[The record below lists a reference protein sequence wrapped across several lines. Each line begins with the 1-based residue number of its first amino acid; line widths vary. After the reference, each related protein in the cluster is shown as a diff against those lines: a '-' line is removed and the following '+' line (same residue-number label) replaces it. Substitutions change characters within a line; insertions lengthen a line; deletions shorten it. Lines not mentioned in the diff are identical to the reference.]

1 MIDRIIET
9 VAGSL
14 VTVTITIG
22 VYILYLWFTA
32 SLKDLCKSKKK
43 LK

>member
-9 VAGSL
+9 VAGAIL
-14 VTVTITIG
+14 TVTITIG
-22 VYILYLWFTA
+22 VYILCLWLSA
-32 SLKDLCKSKKK
+32 SIKDVCKSKKK

>member
-9 VAGSL
+9 VAGAIL
-14 VTVTITIG
+14 TVTITIG
-22 VYILYLWFTA
+22 VYILCLWLSA
-32 SLKDLCKSKKK
+32 SIKAVCKSKKK